1 MGTHPIFESDFDC
14 LTDMSEN
21 TDEIIKKLHFFKFG
35 EHYRLL
41 DEIENSDS
49 TQSSERHSSSDTL
62 NILSEKF
69 PDIKFEEF
77 ANDQPEISPIDFEL
91 QKLNEMRAELREQR
105 ERDKKDL
112 HDELRLRDSQ
122 IENLQLQLKNYKS
135 TRSMSRNRFKPI
147 RRKIGG
153 SMVTCCGKTE

>member
-1 MGTHPIFESDFDC
+1 MKI
-14 LTDMSEN
+14 
-21 TDEIIKKLHFFKFG
+21 
-35 EHYRLL
+35 
-41 DEIENSDS
+41 
-49 TQSSERHSSSDTL
+49 L
-62 NILSEKF
+62 NLNWKV
-69 PDIKFEEF
+69 
-77 ANDQPEISPIDFEL
+77 EISPIDFEL

-122 IENLQLQLKNYKS
+122 IENLQLQLKNYKT

-153 SMVTCCGKTE
+153 SMVTCCG